1 MILAL
6 ESSCDETA
14 VAVFDPAAGLTGEWV
29 HSQIALHEA
38 YGGVVPDLASR
49 EHLAHFGPL
58 LRRALATI
66 RPEQV
71 TQIAVTNGPG
81 LAACLA
87 MGLATAKSL
96 GLAWRVPVVGV
107 NHLRAH
113 AFSPFIALH
122 AANPA
127 AFDAEFAK
135 LLPHLGLLVS
145 GGNTALF
152 SIDETRRITLIASTM
167 DDAAGEA
174 LDKGAKLLG
183 LGYPGGPQVEKLAA
197 TGNPTAFAF
206 PKAMA
211 QRSTLEFSFSGLKTS
226 LRYQLEKMSPA
237 EIETRK
243 ADLCASYQAAVFEA
257 LVRKTRL
264 ALVGG
269 PASLRA
275 GSQEPGLVGADLGR
289 SSGDGVSTLAPK
301 NRDPAAAGRAS
312 SAGAFRAASTPQ
324 RDSSP
329 SSSRHPDPAHA
340 GEGSKDRPPSSESL
354 SSQLSALSFN
364 SFGLSGGVANNQTLQ
379 RLLENI
385 AQAQN
390 LPFLR
395 AQPQHT
401 GDNAGMIAFAA
412 WAERETGGVNPA
424 GLDLTVEPSLPLAL
438 GD

>member
-14 VAVFDPAAGLTGEWV
+14 VAVFDPATGLTGEWV
-29 HSQIALHEA
+29 HSQIALHGA

-58 LRRALATI
+58 LQRALATV

-71 TQIAVTNGPG
+71 TKIAVTNGPG

-87 MGLATAKSL
+87 MGLAAAKSL

-122 AANPA
+122 ATNPS
-127 AFDAEFAK
+127 AFDGEFAK

-152 SIDETRRITLIASTM
+152 SLDESRRLTLLASTM

-197 TGNPTAFAF
+197 SGNPTSFAF
-206 PKAMA
+206 PKAVA

-226 LRYQLEKMSPA
+226 LRYQLEKMAPE
-237 EIETRK
+237 EIERRK

-257 LVRKTRL
+257 LVRKSQL
-264 ALVGG
+264 ALE
-269 PASLRA
+269 R
-275 GSQEPGLVGADLGR
+275 
-289 SSGDGVSTLAPK
+289 GVY
-301 NRDPAAAGRAS
+301 R
-312 SAGAFRAASTPQ
+312 
-324 RDSSP
+324 
-329 SSSRHPDPAHA
+329 
-340 GEGSKDRPPSSESL
+340 
-354 SSQLSALSFN
+354 

-379 RLLENI
+379 TQL
-385 AQAQN
+385 AQAAQQIN
-390 LPFLR
+390 VPFLR

-412 WAERETGGVNPA
+412 WAEREAGGVNDS
-424 GLDLTVEPSLPLAL
+424 GLALEIAPSLPLSA
-438 GD
+438 G